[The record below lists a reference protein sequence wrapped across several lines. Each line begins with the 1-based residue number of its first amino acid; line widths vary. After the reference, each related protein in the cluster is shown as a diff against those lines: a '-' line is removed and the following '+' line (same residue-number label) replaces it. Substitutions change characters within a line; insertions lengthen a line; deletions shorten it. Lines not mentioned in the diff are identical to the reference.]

1 MMSTHERIGRPDI
14 AWSAEGAGSG
24 GGEPENI
31 LFPADVPQQRTDGGE
46 GYQADPGK
54 ADGENALAKAERDG
68 EGEAARGE
76 ADRVPEDGK
85 YTLTMP
91 DGIAVD
97 EELLG
102 ALGPDFRELGLT
114 NGEAQKLADRFIA
127 IQAGRAEARGRSGA
141 RRFPNGPMMPRPIP
155 RSAEG
160 AGTRPCATA
169 GASSTTWERR
179 HCANIW
185 RRVVAATIRSLFVS
199 SQRPERSSER
209 TIRPPAAP
217 EARAGPL
224 IQRMFFF
231 RTMHRKAKVIWQ
243 QSAIASLS

>member
-127 IQAGRAEARGRSGA
+127 IQAGRAEARGNVWGETVSKWADDAKADSEIGGRRWDATVRDS
-141 RRFPNGPMMPRPIP
+141 RRFVNNMGTPALREYLEASGGGNHPELIRIFAKAGALIREDDP
-155 RSAEG
+155 ATGG
-160 AGTRPCATA
+160 AGGTGRPVDPA
-169 GASSTTWERR
+169 
-179 HCANIW
+179 H
-185 RRVVAATIRSLFVS
+185 VLF
-199 SQRPERSSER
+199 PND
-209 TIRPPAAP
+209 AP
-217 EARAGPL
+217 KG
-224 IQRMFFF
+224 
-231 RTMHRKAKVIWQ
+231 
-243 QSAIASLS
+243 